1 MSDELGARHIE
12 RLLLDSPD
20 GRRYTQ
26 DSPVLPDVWKA
37 CWLDALED
45 RRRRLDLLITPF
57 GDTSA
62 SALALELQDRLD
74 PGWRERSASEEA
86 PELDLPAVA
95 YNASTV
101 AARLRFEELVRVV
114 LPLTE
119 WWRKN
124 VWVGRVRESGDL
136 AAVLAIP
143 EIEDALVE
151 LVVDPRRA
159 GATSNEH
166 LTADLLWTV
175 RIVGAI
181 ALAHGD
187 EPADREALRALF
199 EAVGEPDEEEPPT
212 AAAAR
217 AEARRAAAR
226 RLVAATRALVAGIE
240 PPEEHSLVFSVN
252 RNRPAEVSVC
262 DSALAVK
269 ADAARLL
276 FEVRS
281 ADIAWAVVD
290 SGIDARHPAFAKR
303 KPGGEPE
310 TTGDERFPFATRVV
324 ATYDFSLVRYLLSP
338 DRRLIDARL
347 RELDGLLARRPDDPD
362 AWTWTAERRTLGEL
376 ADALG
381 AGRRAR
387 EAKELRRSLESGR
400 QVDWDLV
407 RKVLEVPHEPDAYR
421 PPRNNHG
428 THVAGIL
435 GAHWRRDDTVGG
447 REAGAP
453 TDRDLLGVCPDIR
466 LFDLRVLG
474 ADGRGDEFAVIAA
487 LQFVRH
493 MNSHKD
499 YIVVHGANLS
509 LSIRHEVSNYA
520 CGRTPVCEEAE
531 RLVASGV
538 MVVAAAGN
546 RGYLKYLTDEGPSEG
561 YHSIS
566 ITDPG
571 NAEGVLTVG
580 ATHRSSPHT
589 YGVSYFSSRGPTGD
603 GRLKPDLVAPGEK
616 ILSAAPEGR
625 SCRLDGTSMAAPH
638 ASGVAALLMARHR
651 ELAGQPRRVKEILL
665 RTATD
670 LGRERYFQGAG
681 MLDALRALQAV

>member
-1 MSDELGARHIE
+1 MADELGARQIE

-20 GRRYTQ
+20 GRRFTQ

-37 CWLDALED
+37 CWLDALAD

-114 LPLTE
+114 LPLTD

-124 VWVGRVRESGDL
+124 VWVGRVLERGDL

-143 EIEDALVE
+143 EIEGALVE

-159 GATSNEH
+159 GTTSNEY

-175 RIVGAI
+175 RIVGAL

-187 EPADREALRALF
+187 EPEDRAALRVLF
-199 EAVGEPDEEEPPT
+199 EAVEAPDEGEPGT
-212 AAAAR
+212 VAASR

-226 RLVAATRALVAGIE
+226 RLVAATRKLVEGIE
-240 PPEEHSLVFSVN
+240 PPEEHPLVFSVN

-269 ADAARLL
+269 ADAARRL
-276 FEVRS
+276 FEIHS

-290 SGIDARHPAFAKR
+290 SGIDATHPAFAKR
-303 KPGGEPE
+303 KPGGRLE
-310 TTGDERFPFATRVV
+310 TTGEASFPYRSRVV
-324 ATYDFSLVRYLLSP
+324 KTYDFSLVRYLLSP
-338 DRRLIDARL
+338 DSRLIEGRTRQLAA
-347 RELDGLLARRPDDPD
+347 LLEERSDDPD
-362 AWTWTAERRTLGEL
+362 VWRWKAERKTLEEL
-376 ADALG
+376 AAALG
-381 AGRRAR
+381 SGRRAR
-387 EAKELRRSLESGR
+387 EAQELRRSLESGR

-407 RKVLEVPHEPDAYR
+407 RQVLEIPHEAGAYR
-421 PPRNNHG
+421 PPLNNHG

-435 GAHWRRDDTVGG
+435 GADWRKGDRLDDQGHALDAGDSAAQGKDVGT
-447 REAGAP
+447 P
-453 TDRDLLGVCPDIR
+453 TERDLLGVCPDIR
-466 LFDLRVLG
+466 LYDLRVLG

-493 MNSHKD
+493 MNLHKD

-665 RTATD
+665 ATATD
-670 LGRERYFQGAG
+670 LGRER
-681 MLDALRALQAV
+681 